1 MANTYNFTNSANG
14 VLTLH
19 VIEDGTNSGTPIV
32 EALRSIILTDANYSN
47 LLISGKLILTNE

>member
-1 MANTYNFTNSANG
+1 MANTYNITNSANG

-19 VIEDGTNSGTPIV
+19 VTEDGTNSGTPIV